1 MVDSILCVNKS
12 GNKLITSILLK
23 QLLKDGVQDDIEYFY
38 GVKVQGEWYFFADA
52 TLVLPREYYQKDIHT
67 PLSFEKLRQIAT
79 WNIYRSYFKKNKQGE
94 WEVNERFFERIIPQ
108 DGTKEI
114 YGIRSDEEY
123 VKLIIELNWSSDI
136 SKTINKYKQ
145 RE

>member
-1 MVDSILCVNKS
+1 VKIK
-12 GNKLITSILLK
+12 GN
-23 QLLKDGVQDDIEYFY
+23 
-38 GVKVQGEWYFFADA
+38 WYFFRGEGM
-52 TLVLPREYYQKDIHT
+52 VLPREYYQKDIHR
-67 PLSFEKLRQIAT
+67 PLSFEKMKQIAT
-79 WNIYRSYFKKNKQGE
+79 FNIYRHYLKKNKQGE
-94 WEVNERFFERIIPQ
+94 WEINERFFDRIIPQ

-136 SKTINKYKQ
+136 NKTINKYKQ